1 MKLLTHNMMT
11 SKCIKGVRTGFP
23 LGIVASSFIAAHLY
37 QTRAN
42 ISIFFFFQASETKV
56 TTVDFNPEFVC
67 RMIPKLDWDALY
79 QAAES
84 IGIAADLPKALL
96 PDYEHNEE
104 FLRRVHHTLFEVE
117 VVAGELVCPETGR
130 KFPITNGIP
139 NMLLNE
145 NEVHTGGSRTCF

>member
-11 SKCIKGVRTGFP
+11 SKCIKGVNTGFP
-23 LGIVASSFIAAHLY
+23 LGIVAS
-37 QTRAN
+37 
-42 ISIFFFFQASETKV
+42 ETKV
-56 TTVDFNPEFVC
+56 ISVDFNPEFVC

-84 IGIAADLPKALL
+84 IGCASELPKTLV

-104 FLRRVHHTLFEVE
+104 FLKQVHHTLFEVE

-130 KFPITNGIP
+130 KFPITDGIP

-145 NEVHTGGSRTCF
+145 DEV

>member
-23 LGIVASSFIAAHLY
+23 LGIV
-37 QTRAN
+37 
-42 ISIFFFFQASETKV
+42 ASETKV